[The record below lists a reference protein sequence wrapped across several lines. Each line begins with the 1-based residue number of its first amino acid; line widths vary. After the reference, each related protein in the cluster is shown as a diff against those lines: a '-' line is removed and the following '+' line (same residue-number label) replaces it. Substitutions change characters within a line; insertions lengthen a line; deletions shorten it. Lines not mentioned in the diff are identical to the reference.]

1 MRILTDLPKPRS
13 MISPSV
19 RIAPGDPLHSRNSE
33 PPFSKEDD
41 WYTDKHY
48 SFFSGQRAYWKSVFP
63 SKTYVITPLIIYMNV
78 FLYIFFETGVLS
90 QRMPPN
96 EGWKFLFS
104 TFIHAGVIQLLVNMY
119 GMMVIGRELELV
131 IGSMR
136 FLGIFIF
143 SAWLA
148 FFNTILWN
156 DQSVSS
162 GTAGGIFGLY
172 GCYFGLLISKFI
184 SGSNCESVY
193 RTMIVLVAYHLS
205 MGFLGNFDNAAHL
218 GGLLYGALMGVLG
231 GKFLLRKNSYISK
244 IGT

>member
-1 MRILTDLPKPRS
+1 MNP
-13 MISPSV
+13 SPV
-19 RIAPGDPLHSRNSE
+19 RMATGDPLHSHISE
-33 PPFSKEDD
+33 PRFSEEND
-41 WYTDKHY
+41 WYADRQY
-48 SFFSGQRAYWKSVFP
+48 SFFSGQRTYWKSVFP
-63 SKTYVITPLIIYMNV
+63 SRTYVITPLIIYVNI
-78 FLYIFFETGVLS
+78 FLYIFLETGVLS

-104 TFIHAGVIQLLVNMY
+104 TFMHAGIIQLLVNMY
-119 GMMVIGRELELV
+119 GLMVIGRELESV

-156 DQSVSS
+156 DQTVSS

-172 GCYFGLLISKFI
+172 GCYFGLLISKYI

-231 GKFLLRKNSYISK
+231 GKFLLQKNIYINK
-244 IGT
+244 IGA